1 VDNLEF
7 RNDMYF
13 GRCVWSGLQVI
24 WLRMTKLLKGW
35 TPLEELKFPG
45 TMPATDGGETEGS
58 PSAVKLMKKG
68 KTCKSPLPPMRI
80 GT

>member
-1 VDNLEF
+1 
-7 RNDMYF
+7 M
-13 GRCVWSGLQVI
+13 
-24 WLRMTKLLKGW
+24 MKLLKGW
-35 TPLEELKFPG
+35 TPLEKLKFPG